1 MTTYNN
7 AKNGLMFFSCK
18 CFLDSVDTIF
28 HFRWVSST
36 GSVYNQDNYE
46 NYVLEFKLVDEDMWQ
61 RKAVNI
67 CLTTNYIHLTPEIE
81 SYTIVNDT
89 KKDDDEIAD
98 YYKVKELLLNLL
110 TDATTVMEPRAVY
123 DQHELNLYHFIK
135 PPIRFTMD
143 TFVTFQKKQGLVTIR
158 ISYGTK
164 SHVTHSCFLNW
175 SFNSSKYIMKRE
187 PLIKKRKM
195 EAEIEPETKSIEIVS
210 EEIKSEI

>member
-1 MTTYNN
+1 MTTYKNSN
-7 AKNGLMFFSCK
+7 NGLKFFSCNF
-18 CFLDSVDTIF
+18 FLDSVDTIF
-28 HFRWVSST
+28 HFRWVSIQ
-36 GSVYNQDNYE
+36 GKPFYRRE
-46 NYVLEFKLVDEDMWQ
+46 MYVLEFKPVNEDIWQ
-61 RKAVNI
+61 RKPVNI

-89 KKDDDEIAD
+89 KKDDDEMAD

-110 TDATTVMEPRAVY
+110 TDATSIMEPRAVY

-135 PPIRFTMD
+135 PPNRFTMD

-164 SHVTHSCFLNW
+164 SHATHSCFLNW
-175 SFNSSKYIMKRE
+175 SFNSSKYMKRE

-195 EAEIEPETKSIEIVS
+195 EAAIEPETISIEIVS